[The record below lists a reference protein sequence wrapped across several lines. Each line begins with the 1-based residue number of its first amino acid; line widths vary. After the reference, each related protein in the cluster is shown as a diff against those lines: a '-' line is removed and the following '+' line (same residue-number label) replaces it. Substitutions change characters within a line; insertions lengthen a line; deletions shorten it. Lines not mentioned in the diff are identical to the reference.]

1 MAINANSYGST
12 AGVAILAKQYTNGS
26 NDFDS
31 GTKPTITMV
40 EGWIDEV
47 SAIINVVMTNNGLS
61 VPVTDANKALMLDFF
76 VQSEVAALVYAHH
89 GQGRFGPTAKNP
101 SGTRYGLIH
110 RDAVAFVDTM
120 VTKNDLGDMAVST
133 SVSRTDGWD

>member
-1 MAINANSYGST
+1 MAISANSYGTT
-12 AGVAILAKQYTNGS
+12 AGVAILAKQYTNGIG
-26 NDFDS
+26 DFDD
-31 GTKPTITMV
+31 GTKPSISMV

-47 SAIINVVMTNNGLS
+47 SGVVNMVLDNNGVS
-61 VPVTDANKALMLDFF
+61 TPVTDANKVLALDFF

-110 RDAVAFVDTM
+110 KDAIAFVDTM
-120 VTKNDLGDMAVST
+120 VTTSNLPDEAASA
-133 SVSRTDGWD
+133 SVSRSDGWS